1 MFYRNSFRFWHVD
14 KNYKIHFNLEISCK
28 TSLFLE
34 IETPGFFFSPFYFLL
49 FNGTGGG
56 FLNLKISSSDFILFM
71 V

>member
-34 IETPGFFFSPFYFLL
+34 IETPGFFPSFYILL
-49 FNGTGGG
+49 FKGTGGV

>member
-34 IETPGFFFSPFYFLL
+34 IETPGFFFPLFIFFFLRGQVG
-49 FNGTGGG
+49 F